1 MTCALTALSLSA
13 WQAAA
18 ACQEVGATEGECDAG
33 PPGPKFSTRFSA
45 ANLSPPQ
52 PPPPPPPPKHACV
65 AHVGVCTRDY
75 RPKCGSDG
83 ITYSNPCIARNAC
96 QFDTTDGPCPDSRH
110 RFGSGTAADPFRSA
124 SGKAPWPP
132 PPPRP
137 SHWPPSRPLHPATSP
152 QLLSKEECL
161 VSECRVA
168 DVTLTCGAWF
178 DLHGVNCRRFQDMG
192 CSCQPCCEDMLPPS
206 PSPSHTR
213 ARSPPPSPSS
223 LSSLL
228 SSLLVGGVPVGG
240 SGNALGG
247 HYTGSSDPNLM
258 GGWKNQTDIGEAS
271 HVYHLVHQSML
282 GVQSL
287 GETFYPTGD
296 GVVETIETLQVRV
309 RSARVQVVAGKNY
322 QIEAE
327 LTPSCNR
334 PSITAELTPPPCR
347 VSLLS
352 LEIYEQAWSSTMR
365 LKVAT
370 QRVVAPPKTYNLLF
384 GQTGPA
390 DMGLD
395 LMGLASSMAVLQEAA
410 ESKGAVLEEA
420 GGSDMP
426 QKSLEYRLP
435 EPCVVG
441 WLVGCTED
449 NRYPVCGKNGVTY
462 DNGCKADNAC
472 QLVGRTDGACS
483 ALKASPLTR
492 TALLASIVLVA
503 AGVLFGVASVVR
515 VRAANRAA
523 TADQET
529 LRVGPKSDDDAATL
543 AQTPLRIV
551 RVELEQRGTRVPI

>member
-1 MTCALTALSLSA
+1 M
-13 WQAAA
+13 
-18 ACQEVGATEGECDAG
+18 
-33 PPGPKFSTRFSA
+33 P
-45 ANLSPPQ
+45 
-52 PPPPPPPPKHACV
+52 CV
-65 AHVGVCTRDY
+65 AHVGACARDW
-75 RPKCGSDG
+75 RPKCGRDG
-83 ITYSNPCIARNAC
+83 RTYSNQCMARNAC
-96 QFDTTDGPCPDSRH
+96 QFDTTDGPCPS
-110 RFGSGTAADPFRSA
+110 PL
-124 SGKAPWPP
+124 PM
-132 PPPRP
+132 PRP
-137 SHWPPSRPLHPATSP
+137 SHR
-152 QLLSKEECL
+152 
-161 VSECRVA
+161 
-168 DVTLTCGAWF
+168 
-178 DLHGVNCRRFQDMG
+178 
-192 CSCQPCCEDMLPPS
+192 
-206 PSPSHTR
+206 
-213 ARSPPPSPSS
+213 PPPSPSS

-228 SSLLVGGVPVGG
+228 SSLLVGGAPVGG

-247 HYTGSSDPNLM
+247 HYTGSSEQNLM
-258 GGWKNQTDIGEAS
+258 GDWGNQTDLGEAS
-271 HVYHLVHQSML
+271 HVQHLVRQSML
-282 GVQSL
+282 GLQNIVGVQ
-287 GETFYPTGD
+287 FYPTVD
-296 GVVETIETLQVRV
+296 GASETVETLQVRV
-309 RSARVQVVAGKNY
+309 RSARVQVVAGKKY

-334 PSITAELTPPPCR
+334 PSMAAELTPPPCR
-347 VSLLS
+347 VSVLS

-543 AQTPLRIV
+543 AQPPLRIV
-551 RVELEQRGTRVPI
+551 RVELEKRETRVPI